1 MEPKTQYA
9 RSGDVSI
16 AYQVIGEG
24 PFDLV
29 FVPGW
34 VSNLDLHWQNPLSTS
49 FFHRLASFSRLI
61 LFDKR
66 GTGLSDPFVGVPTLE
81 QRMDDV
87 RVVMDAAGSERAA
100 IFGLSEGGPM
110 SILFAATYPDRATH
124 LVLCGTGPKMAW
136 APDYPWGWPD
146 DGVAQFARF
155 VDRWGEGASVELL
168 APDYADVEQ
177 AREQF
182 GQFERTGASPSM
194 ARALIEALW
203 QIDVRPV
210 LSAIHVPTL
219 IIHRTDELALPV
231 GGARYMAGMI
241 PGARLVEQPGRDHV
255 PWLGDSGGL
264 LDEVERFLT
273 GTSGGA
279 EPDRVLATLLFT
291 DIVGSTER
299 ATALGDRRWRE
310 TLDRH
315 DDIVRA
321 QLASFRGQE
330 VDKAGDGFLAHF
342 DRPAAAIRCA
352 RSITDA
358 VLPLGIT
365 IRAGLH
371 TGECELRRDGLG
383 GIAVHIGARVAAKAD
398 SNEVLVSRT
407 VKDLVAGSGIDFVD
421 RGVHTLKG
429 VDGEWQLF
437 AVNG

>member
-1 MEPKTQYA
+1 MQPRTQYA

-16 AYQVIGEG
+16 AYQVLGEG

-34 VSNLDLHWQNPLSTS
+34 VSNMDINWQHPLSTS
-49 FFHRLASFSRLI
+49 FFRRLATFCRLI

-66 GTGLSDPFVGVPTLE
+66 GTGLSDPVVGVPTLE

-87 RVVMDAAGSERAA
+87 RIVMDATGSGRAA

-124 LVLCGTGPKMAW
+124 LVLCGTGARTRW
-136 APDYPWGWPD
+136 APDYPWGWQD
-146 DGVAQFARF
+146 DAIGKLSGV
-155 VDRWGEGASVELL
+155 VDRWGEGESVELF
-168 APDYADVEQ
+168 APDYADSAQ

-219 IIHRTDELALPV
+219 IIHRTGELAMPV
-231 GGARYMAGMI
+231 EGARYMARNI

-255 PWLGDSGGL
+255 PWLGDANGL
-264 LDEVERFLT
+264 LDEVQRFLT
-273 GTSGGA
+273 GTSGIA

-299 ATALGDRRWRE
+299 VTALGDRRWRE

-315 DDIVRA
+315 DEIVRA
-321 QLASFRGQE
+321 QLATFRGQE

-352 RSITDA
+352 RTITDA
-358 VLPLGIT
+358 VRPLGIT

-383 GIAVHIGARVAAKAD
+383 GIAVHIGARVAAKAS
-398 SNEVLVSRT
+398 SNEILVSRT

-421 RGVHTLKG
+421 RGVHALKG